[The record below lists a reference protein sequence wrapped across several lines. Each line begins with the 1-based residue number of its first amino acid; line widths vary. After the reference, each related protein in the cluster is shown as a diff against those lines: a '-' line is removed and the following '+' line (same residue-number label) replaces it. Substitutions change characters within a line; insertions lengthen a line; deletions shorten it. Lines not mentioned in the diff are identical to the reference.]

1 MVKLKAWAV
10 ALACLQLTCHQAIL
24 TAPAGSSLTL
34 FANPPFI
41 PAHGGV
47 SIITAV
53 VIEPAGT
60 PVADGTVVQFFT
72 TLGRIDEQGKTNDG
86 VARVNLV
93 SDARS
98 GTATV
103 TAISGGPAAAAPTPG
118 TSPSPGASPSPGNG
132 GGGGTGSGSVQ
143 VAIGSA
149 LPARVIVNAS
159 PSRITDSRSTHVFAN
174 VLDSVGNPVAN
185 VPVFFTVTTGSVV
198 PDPSPSPS
206 PAPSPSPPTSVIEEF
221 FDSGGN
227 PVFTDNNGRAEDV
240 MRTRRARD
248 ASQKTVIVTATTAN
262 GISGSFIVAI
272 N

>member
-1 MVKLKAWAV
+1 MVKLKAAAV
-10 ALACLQLTCHQAIL
+10 ALACLHFTCHQAIL

-47 SIITAV
+47 SVITAV

-103 TAISGGPAAAAPTPG
+103 TAISGGPAAAAPTPA
-118 TSPSPGASPSPGNG
+118 SPAPSPSPSPGN

-143 VAIGSA
+143 IAIGSA

-159 PSRITDSRSTHVFAN
+159 PSRITDSRSAHVFAN

-198 PDPSPSPS
+198 PDPNPSPS
-206 PAPSPSPPTSVIEEF
+206 PAPSPSPPTSLVEEF

-227 PVFTDNNGRAEDV
+227 PIFTDNNGRAEDV
-240 MRTRRARD
+240 LRTRRARE
-248 ASQKTVIVTATTAN
+248 ALQKTVIVTATTAN